1 MTERAEQTQELCG
14 RASAAAAY
22 LDGEMDASSSSDFEL
37 HARACRQCSDAVAE
51 QRRLL
56 CLLDA
61 AFSPRRLRAEAALPK
76 DFARKVTARAQ
87 TDMTGLRRPSECLV
101 ALKLCVGLGALA
113 ALLLGASLSEAAF
126 APVADGARAAA
137 GVAGVGLHALTNAG
151 AGAAVVMRALGGR
164 LVAAPG
170 PETIFAW
177 AALLCATALLLRL
190 IGGYHRRRAHP
201 ND

>member
-1 MTERAEQTQELCG
+1 MQELCG

-22 LDGEMDASSSSDFEL
+22 LDGELDAASASDFEL

-61 AFSPRRLRAEAALPK
+61 AFSPRRLQTEAALPK

-113 ALLLGASLSEAAF
+113 ALLLGASLSDAAF
-126 APVADGARAAA
+126 APLAAVARAAA
-137 GVAGVGLHALTNAG
+137 GVAGIGARALADVG

-170 PETIFAW
+170 PETIFVW
-177 AALLCATALLLRL
+177 AMLLCATVLLLRL
-190 IGGYHRRRAHP
+190 ISGYHRRRAGL
-201 ND
+201 DD